1 MEGDTKADLMGAGCT
16 LRACISFYRMY
27 MAPALAVSCSC
38 GGIMYA
44 YSMKA
49 PAVIGVIIVATF
61 WFKVATMAF
70 FYFAMKRKAW
80 KIFYYYK
87 NVGMSSRRL
96 WSVALAFDFLT
107 YVGCM
112 LIAYQL

>member
-1 MEGDTKADLMGAGCT
+1 MEDDAKTDVMDVKRGVRLYV
-16 LRACISFYRMY
+16 SFYEMF
-27 MAPALAVSCSC
+27 AASALAVSLACR
-38 GGIMYA
+38 
-44 YSMKA
+44 MKS
-49 PAVIGVIIVATF
+49 PAVVAVIVVATF
-61 WFKVATMAF
+61 WFKVATMVFIRFTA
-70 FYFAMKRKAW
+70 KRKLGHF
-80 KIFYYYK
+80 FYYYK

>member
-1 MEGDTKADLMGAGCT
+1 MEDDAKTDVMDVKRGVRLYV
-16 LRACISFYRMY
+16 SFYEMF
-27 MAPALAVSCSC
+27 AASALAVSF
-38 GGIMYA
+38 A
-44 YSMKA
+44 
-49 PAVIGVIIVATF
+49 F
-61 WFKVATMAF
+61 WFKVATMVFIRLTA
-70 FYFAMKRKAW
+70 KRKLGRF
-80 KIFYYYK
+80 FYYYK